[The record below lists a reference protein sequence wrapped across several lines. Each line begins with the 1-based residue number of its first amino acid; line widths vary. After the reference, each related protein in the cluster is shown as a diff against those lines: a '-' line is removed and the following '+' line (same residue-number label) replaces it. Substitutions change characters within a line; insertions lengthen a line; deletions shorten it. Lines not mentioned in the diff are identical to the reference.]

1 MYRYLSGRLRQL
13 GIRQQDL
20 GRLLGL
26 SQSAVSHR
34 FCGRVPWTVDE
45 MYHLLDICHAQP
57 EEMHIYFPDPGPAAT
72 AKKRGVVA

>member
-26 SQSAVSHR
+26 SQSAISHR
-34 FCGRVPWTVDE
+34 FNARVPWTVDE
-45 MYHLLDICHAQP
+45 MYHLLDICQAP
-57 EEMHIYFPDPGPAAT
+57 AEELHLYFPDPTT